1 MTKVLLAHHTTCH
14 VHFLHNGLDSPRV
27 FLTRSVTQLDK
38 QALSSW
44 ISLRTPLVI
53 VLHRDLWSLISKRGF
68 LVEPE

>member
-14 VHFLHNGLDSPRV
+14 VHFLHNGLDSSTV
-27 FLTRSVTQLDK
+27 FPTRSVTWLDK

-53 VLHRDLWSLISKRGF
+53 VLHRDLSSVSKRSF